1 MFLRVTATIAGLFA
15 GTCFLMACGPGAR
28 PGDLVKVDRLM
39 QDRGTKDQAAT
50 AAPQVFKESQR
61 YYAKAEEAYEDGEAE
76 ECIYNATMAAVIY
89 STAVEHAKRLAAEDR
104 KSKADERRTK
114 AEKIKAEQGARLAD
128 AKKRI
133 TRMEK
138 IIALAGKL
146 DAEKKASAR
155 EKKRVAAELAKAKAD
170 AKAKLEAEQKA
181 AAERLAAEQ
190 ARAAE
195 LKQEKE
201 VQELLAAAQSKI
213 QVAES
218 LEARTYDPMN
228 LNSAKTYA
236 QQTEKALKEK
246 RYKDAKDLAKMAEQ
260 KAGLATAKAQ
270 AEYAKKKKETELLKE
285 RESLFN
291 EAAAIG
297 GMSVKKERRGVVMTL
312 NDMFASRKAVVLPE
326 RTYLLDKIAELAD
339 KYKDYPIVVEGYT
352 DSRGRDADNLALS
365 QGRAQSV
372 LDYLVQQK
380 KLKFE
385 RIKSSGYGEAKPV
398 ADNSKADGRSKNRR
412 VEVIFLFR

>member
-1 MFLRVTATIAGLFA
+1 
-15 GTCFLMACGPGAR
+15 
-28 PGDLVKVDRLM
+28 
-39 QDRGTKDQAAT
+39 
-50 AAPQVFKESQR
+50 
-61 YYAKAEEAYEDGEAE
+61 
-76 ECIYNATMAAVIY
+76 MAAITF

-104 KSKADERRTK
+104 KSKADERRAT
-114 AEKIKAEQGARLAD
+114 AERIKSEQGARLAD
-128 AKKRI
+128 AQKRI
-133 TRMEK
+133 VRMEK
-138 IIALAGKL
+138 IIALKDKL

-155 EKKRVAAELAKAKAD
+155 EKKRVAAQLAKAQAE
-170 AKAKLEAEQKA
+170 AKAKLEAEKKA

-218 LEARTYDPMN
+218 LEARTYDPAN
-228 LNSAKTYA
+228 LNSAKTYI

-246 RYKDAKDLAKMAEQ
+246 RYKDAKDLAKMAGE
-260 KAGLATAKAQ
+260 KAAIATAKAQ

-285 RESLFN
+285 REALFN
-291 EAAAIG
+291 EAAGISG
-297 GMSVKKERRGVVMTL
+297 LTVKKEKRGVVMTL
-312 NDMFASRKAVVLPE
+312 YDMFASRKAVVLPE
-326 RTYLLDKIAELAD
+326 RTYLLDKIAELAN

-352 DSRGRDADNLALS
+352 DSRGRDANNLALS

-372 LDYLVQQK
+372 LDYLIQQK
-380 KLKFE
+380 KLKFD
-385 RIKSSGYGEAKPV
+385 RIKSSGYGEANPI
-398 ADNSKADGRSKNRR
+398 ADNSTADGRAKNRR

>member
-1 MFLRVTATIAGLFA
+1 
-15 GTCFLMACGPGAR
+15 
-28 PGDLVKVDRLM
+28 
-39 QDRGTKDQAAT
+39 
-50 AAPQVFKESQR
+50 
-61 YYAKAEEAYEDGEAE
+61 
-76 ECIYNATMAAVIY
+76 
-89 STAVEHAKRLAAEDR
+89 
-104 KSKADERRTK
+104 
-114 AEKIKAEQGARLAD
+114 
-128 AKKRI
+128 
-133 TRMEK
+133 MEK
-138 IIALAGKL
+138 IIALAKKL

-155 EKKRVAAELAKAKAD
+155 EKKRVAAELAKAKAE

-190 ARAAE
+190 ARAE
-195 LKQEKE
+195 DLKKEKE
-201 VQELLAAAQSKI
+201 VRELLAAAQSKI

-218 LEARTYDPMN
+218 LDARTYDPMN
-228 LNSAKTYA
+228 LNSAKTYV
-236 QQTEKALKEK
+236 QQTEKALGEK
-246 RYKDAKDLAKMAEQ
+246 RYKDAQDLAKMAGE
-260 KAGLATAKAQ
+260 KAGLATSKAQ

-291 EAAAIG
+291 EAAAISG
-297 GMSVKKERRGVVMTL
+297 LSVKKEQRGVVMTL
-312 NDMFASRKAVVLPE
+312 YDMFASRKAVVLPE
-326 RTYLLDKIAELAD
+326 RTYLLDKIADLAQ

-385 RIKSSGYGEAKPV
+385 RVKSSGYGEARPV
-398 ADNSKADGRSKNRR
+398 ADNSTADGRSKNRR